1 MKLATLTIASAL
13 FAVHAVAQTDSGNS
27 TGNSTDASTTT
38 TNQSAETSQSDS
50 GSAMAQSK
58 VRDQLTKAGFQNV
71 EILDASYLVR
81 AQTEDG
87 NTVLMVIDPP
97 IGGTSGDASTSSDAE
112 QKTNN

>member
-27 TGNSTDASTTT
+27 TGNSTDASTAT
-38 TNQSAETSQSDS
+38 TNQSAETSPSDS

-97 IGGTSGDASTSSDAE
+97 IGGTSGDADTSSDAE
-112 QKTNN
+112 QKTKN

>member
-58 VRDQLTKAGFQNV
+58 VG
-71 EILDASYLVR
+71 IS
-81 AQTEDG
+81 
-87 NTVLMVIDPP
+87 
-97 IGGTSGDASTSSDAE
+97 
-112 QKTNN
+112 